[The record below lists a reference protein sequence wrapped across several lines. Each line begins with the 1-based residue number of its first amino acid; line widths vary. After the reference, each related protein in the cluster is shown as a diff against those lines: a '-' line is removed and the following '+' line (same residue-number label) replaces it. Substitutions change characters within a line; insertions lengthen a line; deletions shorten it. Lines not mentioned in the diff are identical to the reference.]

1 MKRIIL
7 SVVGAMSVATAAH
20 AQTDAE
26 LIRRAVLAAPAAA
39 RETAMVVKWTGHSYS
54 TIREGS
60 GLVCY
65 DHSGAVGE
73 AAFSVQCTDPGNLPR
88 VAQNYQLEAAAAGN
102 REALNASLSVAEA
115 NGTRVQPVFGSAWLS
130 FSGPDEASARRHTT
144 IAVPGATQASLGLPE
159 TRTAGAWIM
168 NAGTSTA
175 HLMIPGT

>member
-1 MKRIIL
+1 MKRIFL
-7 SVVGAMSVATAAH
+7 AVVGGLSVATAAQ
-20 AQTDAE
+20 AQTDAQ
-26 LIRRAVLAAPAAA
+26 LIERALMVAPGAAL
-39 RETAMVVKWTGHSYS
+39 VVKWNGNTHT
-54 TIREGS
+54 TIREGA

-73 AAFSVQCTDPGNLPR
+73 QPFSVQCTDVGNLPR

-102 REALNASLSVAEA
+102 RDALTASLAAAEA

-130 FSGPDEASARRHTT
+130 MTGADAATARRHTT

-159 TRTAGAWIM
+159 TRSAGAWIM

-175 HLMIPGT
+175 HLMIPGA

>member
-1 MKRIIL
+1 MKRIIIA
-7 SVVGAMSVATAAH
+7 VVGAMSVATAAQ

-26 LIRRAVLAAPAAA
+26 LIRRATLAAPAAA
-39 RETAMVVKWTGHSYS
+39 RETAMVVKWSGNTHT
-54 TIREGS
+54 TIREGT

-73 AAFSVQCTDPGNLPR
+73 AAFSVQCTDVGNLAR

-102 REALNASLSVAEA
+102 RDALNASLSAAES
-115 NGTRVQPVFGSAWLS
+115 NGTRVRPVFGSAWLS
-130 FSGPDEASARRHTT
+130 MSGPDEASARRHTT

-159 TRTAGAWIM
+159 SRSAGAWIM

-175 HLMIPGT
+175 HLMIPGM